1 MEVIKRNGV
10 SQEVS
15 FDKVIWR
22 LKVLCNMEPILKNV
36 DVIEIA
42 QKVCSQIYS
51 GIDTYK
57 LDELASEICILYPL
71 EPDSIL
77 KYLVK
82 YYSIKYFNTI
92 N

>member
-1 MEVIKRNGV
+1 MSNRVID
-10 SQEVS
+10 
-15 FDKVIWR
+15 DK
-22 LKVLCNMEPILKNV
+22 
-36 DVIEIA
+36 
-42 QKVCSQIYS
+42 
-51 GIDTYK
+51 
-57 LDELASEICILYPL
+57 YPL

>member
-1 MEVIKRNGV
+1 MPKHHNE
-10 SQEVS
+10 
-15 FDKVIWR
+15 F
-22 LKVLCNMEPILKNV
+22 
-36 DVIEIA
+36 
-42 QKVCSQIYS
+42 IYK
-51 GIDTYK
+51 ITNP
-57 LDELASEICILYPL
+57 YPL

>member
-1 MEVIKRNGV
+1 MEAI
-10 SQEVS
+10 
-15 FDKVIWR
+15 
-22 LKVLCNMEPILKNV
+22 
-36 DVIEIA
+36 
-42 QKVCSQIYS
+42 
-51 GIDTYK
+51 
-57 LDELASEICILYPL
+57 YPL

>member
-51 GIDTYK
+51 GIDT
-57 LDELASEICILYPL
+57 
-71 EPDSIL
+71 
-77 KYLVK
+77 
-82 YYSIKYFNTI
+82 
-92 N
+92 